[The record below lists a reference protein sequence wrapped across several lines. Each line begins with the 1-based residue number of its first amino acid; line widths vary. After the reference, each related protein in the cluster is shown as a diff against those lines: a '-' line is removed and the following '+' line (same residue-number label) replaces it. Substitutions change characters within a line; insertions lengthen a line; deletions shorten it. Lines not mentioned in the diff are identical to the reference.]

1 MEHHAKSSLTALTLG
16 AIGVV
21 YGDIGTSVLY
31 ALKEVFGSGHV
42 EFTPDNVYGILSI
55 FFWTLT
61 TIVSIKYVMLV
72 LRADNNGEG
81 GLVAMLALASMAV
94 KDRPRLRN
102 NLLLVGI
109 FGTCLF
115 YGDGVITPAI
125 SVLSAVEG
133 LEVVSPTFKRY
144 VIPLTLIILF
154 GLFVVQKHG
163 TGGIGKLFGPITLV
177 WFAVIAS
184 LGVYHIAAHPEIL
197 WAISPHYAIA
207 FIFNEPSTTF
217 LILGAVVLC
226 VTGGEALYADMGH
239 FGKKPIRVAWF
250 AVVMP
255 ALTLNY
261 FGQGAL
267 LLDNPDAVANPF
279 FIMAPEW
286 LLLPLVCLATAATV
300 IASQALISGAFS
312 VTKQVVQLG
321 FLPRLQVMHTS
332 VKDTGQIY
340 IPVVNW
346 GLFALIVL
354 AVMMFK
360 SSSNLAAAYGIAVCT
375 DMMITTILTFFVI
388 RYSWKYPL
396 WLCLSATGFFFAV
409 DFAFWSSNLLKL
421 FEGGWFPLVIGAAI
435 LVLMLTWRDGREIL
449 HNKRDRDSMEL
460 TSFLDAVFLAPP
472 TRVSGTAVFLTSGM
486 GHVPNA
492 FLHNLKHNKV
502 LHEQNLFVNV
512 QNHEVPWIAESER
525 LQISPL
531 EHNCW
536 QVVIHYGFKDDP
548 DVPSALENLKGMGCE
563 INPMSTSYFLSRDSI
578 VPTVGGGMAQWREKM
593 FAQMHLNASSA
604 ADFLNLPSN
613 SVVELGSKIE
623 I

>member
-1 MEHHAKSSLTALTLG
+1 
-16 AIGVV
+16 
-21 YGDIGTSVLY
+21 
-31 ALKEVFGSGHV
+31 
-42 EFTPDNVYGILSI
+42 
-55 FFWTLT
+55 
-61 TIVSIKYVMLV
+61 MLF
-72 LRADNNGEG
+72 R
-81 GLVAMLALASMAV
+81 S
-94 KDRPRLRN
+94 
-102 NLLLVGI
+102 
-109 FGTCLF
+109 

-154 GLFVVQKHG
+154 ALFVVQKQG

-197 WAISPHYAIA
+197 WAISPHFAIM
-207 FIFNEPSTTF
+207 FIVNEPGVTF

-239 FGKKPIRVAWF
+239 FGKKPIRMAWF

-255 ALTLNY
+255 SLTLNY

-375 DMMITTILTFFVI
+375 DMMITTILTF
-388 RYSWKYPL
+388 
-396 WLCLSATGFFFAV
+396 
-409 DFAFWSSNLLKL
+409 
-421 FEGGWFPLVIGAAI
+421 
-435 LVLMLTWRDGREIL
+435 
-449 HNKRDRDSMEL
+449 
-460 TSFLDAVFLAPP
+460 
-472 TRVSGTAVFLTSGM
+472 
-486 GHVPNA
+486 
-492 FLHNLKHNKV
+492 
-502 LHEQNLFVNV
+502 
-512 QNHEVPWIAESER
+512 
-525 LQISPL
+525 
-531 EHNCW
+531 
-536 QVVIHYGFKDDP
+536 
-548 DVPSALENLKGMGCE
+548 
-563 INPMSTSYFLSRDSI
+563 
-578 VPTVGGGMAQWREKM
+578 
-593 FAQMHLNASSA
+593 
-604 ADFLNLPSN
+604 
-613 SVVELGSKIE
+613 
-623 I
+623 